1 MLFKEETLAHHS
13 AVFFSA
19 IPETHSGPPRTPTPL
34 TRSCLSIAVLSI
46 PLWLC
51 QVKIV
56 LLSYS
61 YIAKWSSKWRTL
73 YIDPGRTNNNNGMGC
88 AVLCP
93 GHQRRGE
100 EPFNLILKLFQRY
113 FFYVC
118 PIIFLLHSR
127 RHDGLL
133 LLSFSALS
141 CFGFAYPPTTF
152 TAALGHPITHC
163 GWRWYRKRE
172 EHRKAPPPTNRPVH
186 KF

>member
-19 IPETHSGPPRTPTPL
+19 IPETHSGTPRTPPPL
-34 TRSCLSIAVLSI
+34 TRCCLSIAVLSI

-61 YIAKWSSKWRTL
+61 DSQVELKVEDSISIRV
-73 YIDPGRTNNNNGMGC
+73 GRIIIMGW

-133 LLSFSALS
+133 LLSFSAALS
-141 CFGFAYPPTTF
+141 CFGFAYYPPTF

-163 GWRWYRKRE
+163 GWGWYRKRE
-172 EHRKAPPPTNRPVH
+172 EHRKAPPPSTDQPTGT
-186 KF
+186 